1 MKSFID
7 AIFNYSILNSKNTKI
22 ILIYILPPLGKLNDT
37 LFVNQ
42 WFVTHQN
49 CYKLLFYVFCMAL
62 LRLRETNYNLTTL
75 LQNVNSPMQNNQCH
89 RENPLICMTSSIIK
103 SYQPS
108 LTTILPNL
116 TQELQMFFATLV
128 CIEYLGGGFPNTIEM
143 VPKALDKLTQLYNIF
158 CGNKPANQSSRNGDP
173 TSAIMH
179 PKKVKR
185 VGIKNKKGVSYLQ

>member
-42 WFVTHQN
+42 WFVAHHN

-62 LRLRETNYNLTTL
+62 LRLRETSYNLTTL
-75 LQNVNSPMQNNQCH
+75 LQNANSLMQNNQCH

-128 CIEYLGGGFPNTIEM
+128 CIEYLGG
-143 VPKALDKLTQLYNIF
+143 VSLTPLKW
-158 CGNKPANQSSRNGDP
+158 CPRP
-173 TSAIMH
+173 WTS
-179 PKKVKR
+179 
-185 VGIKNKKGVSYLQ
+185 